1 MNQNKS
7 YIRSCLLSR
16 NPIPHLEICK
26 TLYRSLLRDVTFL
39 CSGIIYTLYTFKRKT
54 V

>member
-1 MNQNKS
+1 MNQNKKA
-7 YIRSCLLSR
+7 ILDACLLSR

-39 CSGIIYTLYTFKRKT
+39 CSGDYLYT
-54 V
+54 VYL